1 MADEL
6 TMDSGA
12 LIFATLADVYLSSGM
27 IDEAISILKDGLS
40 RNPTYTLAKI
50 ILGRAYYMKGDLPE
64 GIKILEEVYS
74 QAKDSENTNL
84 YLAHC
89 YKKTGDIDKAA
100 TFYRNTLEIN
110 PDNKDAQREL
120 QALQGQA
127 GVPATEM
134 PAQKTTHEP
143 VIAEAISIVEK
154 SAEEESP
161 AVQDTTPAPV
171 PVTSEPEPEAE
182 PQPLPHEEPEV
193 QETIPPPEEPPSQP
207 EESPVATVE
216 EVEEEPTG
224 ETVGSEEESPDQ
236 MPPETSPA
244 PETQP
249 VAEEDI
255 AEPSQVASEEVQ
267 EETQEEAPSAP
278 PPVAETS
285 QPSEDAEEEHGDAIQ
300 EPMSSE
306 EPHEEP
312 AVQTEPV
319 PVAADIDTDV
329 MQTSEPPPVE
339 AEPVPS
345 GPVVPFASL
354 SEPVNRLLAMKTV
367 KGAFICSQDGL
378 LIQNYY
384 QEYEAIEELCAMVAA
399 IHNEAAE
406 AFRFLDEGEVEK
418 FIIDKGDE
426 TVCVITAGES
436 LLAVITK
443 AEAKPGL
450 VFIYA
455 RKVIEEIREILG

>member
-1 MADEL
+1 MSDEL

-50 ILGRAYYMKGDLPE
+50 ILGRAYYMKGDIPE
-64 GIKILEEVYS
+64 AIRILEEVYS
-74 QAKDSENTNL
+74 EAKDSENTNL

-89 YKKTGDIDKAA
+89 YKKNGDTDKAL
-100 TFYRNTLEIN
+100 TYYNNTLAIN
-110 PDNKDAQREL
+110 PDNKDAQREMR
-120 QALQGQA
+120 ALQGEA
-127 GVPATEM
+127 GVPATEI
-134 PAQKTTHEP
+134 PVQTTTHQP

-154 SAEEESP
+154 TADEESP
-161 AVQDTTPAPV
+161 PVQEPIPSPV
-171 PVTSEPEPEAE
+171 PDTPESKPEDISKPVHHDEPVVQEAAPPENEPPSQLEEVHIPTAEPVEEAVSEVGAQKEESPGQVPYEAE
-182 PQPLPHEEPEV
+182 PPTVAETQPAVPDAVEFPPDESVEEQEEAPAAPPPVEEIPEPAEDDSRDDV
-193 QETIPPPEEPPSQP
+193 VEPGDALQGTTPPEEP
-207 EESPVATVE
+207 
-216 EVEEEPTG
+216 
-224 ETVGSEEESPDQ
+224 SE
-236 MPPETSPA
+236 
-244 PETQP
+244 QP
-249 VAEEDI
+249 VAQVEPLPVA
-255 AEPSQVASEEVQ
+255 AEVDKVDVDTP
-267 EETQEEAPSAP
+267 APS
-278 PPVAETS
+278 VA
-285 QPSEDAEEEHGDAIQ
+285 
-300 EPMSSE
+300 
-306 EPHEEP
+306 
-312 AVQTEPV
+312 QTEPV
-319 PVAADIDTDV
+319 P
-329 MQTSEPPPVE
+329 
-339 AEPVPS
+339 S
-345 GPVVPFASL
+345 GSVVPFASL
-354 SEPVNRLLAMKTV
+354 SEPMSKLLAMKTV

-384 QEYEAIEELCAMVAA
+384 QEYATIEELCAMVAA